1 MAAGTELGTRIK
13 RARERRHWRQADL
26 ARAIGVNVKTVGNW
40 ERGHTIP
47 RNRIGAIEATLGISL
62 TEDEAAEAS
71 WYDPD
76 DPIERG
82 IAEDPRLPEPV
93 RRDFVAQLRAKRL
106 EHVPRAE
113 HAPRAHEPPA

>member
-40 ERGHTIP
+40 ERGQTIP
-47 RNRIGAIEATLGISL
+47 RTRIGAIEATLSISL
-62 TEDEAAEAS
+62 ADDAPSES

-82 IAEDPRLPEPV
+82 IAEDPRLPEPA
-93 RRDFVAQLRAKRL
+93 RRDFVAQLRARRL
-106 EHVPRAE
+106 EHI
-113 HAPRAHEPPA
+113 PRAHEPPAL